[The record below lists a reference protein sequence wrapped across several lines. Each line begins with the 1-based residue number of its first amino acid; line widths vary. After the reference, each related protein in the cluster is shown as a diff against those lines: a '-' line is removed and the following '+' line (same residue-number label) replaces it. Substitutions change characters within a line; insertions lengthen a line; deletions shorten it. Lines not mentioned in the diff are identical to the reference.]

1 MTITKGSVGD
11 EEAYVKLLEKLQS
24 DQTAT
29 EAPTFLPGRTIS
41 LYVVTSENSERSDTQ
56 LARAREELKT
66 SAGAPATR
74 YRRVEGLFTYD
85 VTYIRL
91 GGKTV
96 AVQMTYASEEPLFD
110 EAAYAAVVN
119 SVRTL

>member
-1 MTITKGSVGD
+1 MTITKGVAVD
-11 EEAYVKLLEKLQS
+11 EEEYVKLLEKLQS

-41 LYVVTSENSERSDTQ
+41 LYVVISDNSERSDAQ

-66 SAGAPATR
+66 PAGAPATR

-96 AVQMTYASEEPLFD
+96 AVQMTYGSDEPMFD
-110 EAAYAAVVN
+110 ETAYSAVVN
-119 SVRTL
+119 SIRAL